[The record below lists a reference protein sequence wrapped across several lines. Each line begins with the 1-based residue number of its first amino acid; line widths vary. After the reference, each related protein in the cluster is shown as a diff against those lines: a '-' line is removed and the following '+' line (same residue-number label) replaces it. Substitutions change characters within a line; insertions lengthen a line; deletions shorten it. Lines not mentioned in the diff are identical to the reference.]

1 MFNCADDVL
10 AYHDDEVTLKQ
21 SERTAMRDR
30 RNSNRDRLKSR
41 LRATDKPLPREFI
54 KQGSYAMKTMVQDA
68 DNDYDI
74 DDGIYFTRERLMDD
88 KGKDMT
94 PRSVREMVCAAL
106 QDGRF
111 ERAPEVKTSCV
122 RVFYEAG
129 YHVDMPIYRIV
140 TEGSKERYELAAGD
154 SWTESRAADV
164 EEWFDRRNQ
173 ALSPDVDNGRQ
184 FRRIVRLIKK
194 FARSRKAWKAE
205 IAAGFTIT
213 KLVEEHFV
221 ADALREDRALRETMQ
236 QIQNRLRWNL
246 EVVHPVTPGAKLTDG
261 PNDSRT
267 AYLRDRLREALDD
280 LAVLDRVDCTD
291 KQAAAAWDKVF
302 NTDFFSERVT
312 KAASDSAASNA
323 SVLGNLVTTRERP
336 RQFQKEGGGRYA

>member
-1 MFNCADDVL
+1 
-10 AYHDDEVTLKQ
+10 
-21 SERTAMRDR
+21 
-30 RNSNRDRLKSR
+30 
-41 LRATDKPLPREFI
+41 
-54 KQGSYAMKTMVQDA
+54 
-68 DNDYDI
+68 
-74 DDGIYFTRERLMDD
+74 
-88 KGKDMT
+88 
-94 PRSVREMVCAAL
+94 
-106 QDGRF
+106 
-111 ERAPEVKTSCV
+111 
-122 RVFYEAG
+122 
-129 YHVDMPIYRIV
+129 
-140 TEGSKERYELAAGD
+140 ELAAGD

-280 LAVLDRVDCTD
+280 LAVLERVDCTE

-302 NTDFFSERVT
+302 NTDFFS
-312 KAASDSAASNA
+312 
-323 SVLGNLVTTRERP
+323 
-336 RQFQKEGGGRYA
+336 